1 VLACGA
7 SEGAGALNASW
18 YWQALCVATA
28 LACGLLI
35 GIERGFDLRGLQAG
49 TRVAGVRTFTL
60 LGLVSGIAGLIGAL
74 GQSFAAGALVAG
86 AAAVLAFGYAHRPG
100 LSEKP
105 DATTPMAALATL
117 ALGFIGGLGQP
128 GFAIA
133 GATIVTFLLA
143 LKSELHGFLQKLD
156 EDDVKALARYAVIA
170 GAVLPFL
177 PNGHYGPLGA
187 WNPQR
192 LWLVVVIVTG
202 FSFLGYVAN
211 RIFGERHG
219 TIATALIGGAYSSTA
234 VTQALAQ
241 RLGKEKEA
249 GAEPA
254 GIALATAVMY
264 LRIPVLI
271 GVLATRVL
279 PAMIVLLLPAMA
291 IAWAAGYWLYRKAPT
306 SDAPAPPGN
315 PIALLP
321 ALGFVAFV
329 AVAAIA
335 AKWAQGQF
343 GQNGIA
349 VLLLIIGSMD
359 VDVAIVTLGTLPA
372 TAISPLLAAIAIAGT
387 VIVNMAVKIGI
398 TLVYARRKGVSAA
411 VAMTASVAVLA
422 VMIGLAWTRL

>member
-1 VLACGA
+1 
-7 SEGAGALNASW
+7 
-18 YWQALCVATA
+18 
-28 LACGLLI
+28 LLI
-35 GIERGFDLRGLQAG
+35 GIERGFDLRDLKPG

-60 LGLVSGIAGLIGAL
+60 VGLVSGLAGLIAHL

-86 AAAVLAFGYAHRPG
+86 TAAVLAIGYAHRPD
-100 LSEKP
+100 LKQKP

-117 ALGFIGGLGQP
+117 GLGFFAGLGDP
-128 GFAIA
+128 GFAVA
-133 GATIVTFLLA
+133 GATIVTLLLA
-143 LKSELHGFLQKLD
+143 LKGELHGLLKKLD
-156 EDDVKALARYAVIA
+156 DADVKALARYAVIA

-192 LWLVVVIVTG
+192 LWLVVVLVTG

-219 TIATALIGGAYSSTA
+219 TIATGLIGGAYSSTA

-241 RLGKEKEA
+241 RLGSNREG

-264 LRIPVLI
+264 LRVPVLI
-271 GVLATRVL
+271 AVFATRVL
-279 PAMIVLLLPAMA
+279 LPISVLLLPAV
-291 IAWAAGYWLYRKAPT
+291 IVAWGAGYWLYRKAPKHQG
-306 SDAPAPPGN
+306 PAPPGN

-329 AVAAIA
+329 AVAAVA
-335 AKWAQGQF
+335 AGWAQGSF
-343 GQNGIA
+343 GQSGLA

-359 VDVAIVTLGTLPA
+359 VDVAIVTLGGLPA
-372 TAISPLLAAIAIAGT
+372 GAISPLVAAMAISGT
-387 VIVNMAVKIGI
+387 IIVNMAVKIGI
-398 TLVYARRKGVSAA
+398 TLVYARSRGMSAA
-411 VAMTASVAVLA
+411 VAMAASVVALA
-422 VMIGLAWTRL
+422 VMIALAWTRL